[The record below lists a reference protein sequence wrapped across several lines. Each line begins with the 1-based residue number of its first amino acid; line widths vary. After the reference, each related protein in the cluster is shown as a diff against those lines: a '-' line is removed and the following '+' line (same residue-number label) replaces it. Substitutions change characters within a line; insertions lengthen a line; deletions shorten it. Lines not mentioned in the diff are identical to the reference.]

1 MKPEVMLP
9 PTLLNSDNPARLYSP
24 SQVGGVSFFFGF
36 PLAGAILISSNY
48 KTLGESGLRF
58 RTLIIG
64 IVLTIF
70 ALIISFRLPEEFVSA
85 VPFLSMVVMYFWAK
99 SAQLDFYEKFI
110 AAGGYR
116 HSILRVCIIGIL
128 ALVCVIFIAIPVF
141 LLGDSFGWF
150 TA

>member
-9 PTLLNSDNPARLYSP
+9 PMLLNSDNPARLYSP

-48 KTLGESGLRF
+48 KSLGESGLRI

-70 ALIISFRLPEEFVSA
+70 ALIIGFRLPEEFVSA

-110 AAGGYR
+110 YW
-116 HSILRVCIIGIL
+116 VNYNIIYL
-128 ALVCVIFIAIPVF
+128 N
-141 LLGDSFGWF
+141 
-150 TA
+150 